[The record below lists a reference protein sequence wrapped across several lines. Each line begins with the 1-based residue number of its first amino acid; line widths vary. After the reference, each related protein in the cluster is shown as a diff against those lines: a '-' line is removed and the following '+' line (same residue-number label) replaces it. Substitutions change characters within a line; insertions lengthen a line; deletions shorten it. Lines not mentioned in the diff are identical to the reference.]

1 MRTILIFTFSLPLV
15 LLGQSLPSLSAS
27 DTEKIMEI
35 METQQNSWN
44 EGDIEAF
51 MNGYWESDSLMFVG
65 KSGVT
70 YGYQNTY
77 RRYQQGYPDRRAMG
91 TLTFDILHVTAL
103 GKKSALMIGKWH
115 LAREDGDLE
124 GHFSLTWRKIRGE
137 WVIVA
142 DHSS

>member
-1 MRTILIFTFSLPLV
+1 MRVILFVAVFLPLFV
-15 LLGQSLPSLSAS
+15 SAQSLPGVSSS
-27 DTEKIMEI
+27 DQDQIFEI

-51 MNGYWESDSLMFVG
+51 MNGYWESDSLMFIG
-65 KSGVT
+65 KFGVT
-70 YGYQNTY
+70 YGYQDTY

-91 TLTFDILHVTAL
+91 TLTFDILHLTSL

-124 GHFSLTWRKIRGE
+124 GHFSLTWRKIRGK